1 MPSSAL
7 FDRLRSLQLP
17 VGSFAIFG
25 SGPLAIR
32 GIISACNDLD
42 VLCKE
47 DAWEIVS
54 RIGTTEFLPEYD
66 VSIVALADTD
76 ITFGTSWGIG
86 DFDINQLIDSAEVID
101 GLPFVLLEHVIRY
114 KNIRSSAKDRRH
126 LDALRSAGMLI

>member
-1 MPSSAL
+1 M
-7 FDRLRSLQLP
+7 P
-17 VGSFAIFG
+17 VGSYAIFG

-42 VLCKE
+42 VLCND

-54 RIGTTEFLPEYD
+54 RIGRTEFLPEYG

-86 DFDINQLIDSAEVID
+86 DFDINQLIDSAEMID

-114 KNIRSSAKDRRH
+114 KNIRSSTKDRRH

>member
-7 FDRLRSLQLP
+7 FDQLQSLRLP
-17 VGSFAIFG
+17 AGSYAIFG

-32 GIISACNDLD
+32 GIIPSCNDLD

-47 DAWEIVS
+47 DAWKIVS
-54 RIGTTEFLPEYD
+54 RIGTTEFLPEYG
-66 VSIVALADTD
+66 VSVVALADSE

-86 DFDINQLIDSAEVID
+86 DFDIEALIDSAEVID

-114 KNIRSSAKDRRH
+114 KTIRSSPKDRRH
-126 LDALRSAGMLI
+126 LDALKSSGVLS

>member
-1 MPSSAL
+1 MSSSAL

-17 VGSFAIFG
+17 VGSYAIFG

-42 VLCKE
+42 VLCND

-54 RIGTTEFLPEYD
+54 RIGRTEFLPEYG

-86 DFDINQLIDSAEVID
+86 DFDINQLIDSAEMID

-114 KNIRSSAKDRRH
+114 KNIRSSTKDCRH